1 MRPPPLVETLPA
13 TPALEPAAL
22 WPAFA
27 ARPGCA
33 FLDTALPGPRARF
46 SLLACEPARV
56 LRSGP
61 DGPTLT
67 HADGRVEHHP
77 DAEPL
82 ALLRELL
89 AARAVPRVPGL
100 PFVGGAIGW
109 LGYEAGAAR
118 ERVFPKNPAA
128 APALPGLAF
137 GLYDAAL
144 VYDHAERR
152 AHLVAADAAG
162 LARLRALV
170 ANPAPPAFC
179 QSMIDDG
186 AGARPELRPD
196 LDRAAYTAALARIRD
211 YIAAGDVYQVN
222 FTHRFTA
229 PFGGARAHVS
239 GQAGRGAGSAGGAG
253 PDSTVGSGA
262 GSAAAAALYA
272 RLRALS
278 PAPHAAYLDFGDHQL
293 VSSTPERLLRVAG
306 RRLETRPIKGTLPR
320 LADPVADIAQ
330 RARLLASAKDHAE
343 LLMIVD
349 LARNDLGRVAAPGS
363 VQVEARHE
371 LESYATVHHLV
382 ATVTAELAPGL
393 DRFDALRALHP
404 GGSISGA
411 PKIRALQ
418 IIAELEPVP
427 RHAYTGA
434 LGYLGDD
441 GDADLAIAIRTITC
455 AGGLATYHVGG
466 GITWDSDPAAEY
478 EETLHKGRALQQAL
492 AGG

>member
-1 MRPPPLVETLPA
+1 MRLPPLVEQLPA
-13 TPALEPAAL
+13 SPALDPARL

-46 SLLACEPARV
+46 SILACEPGLVVHAPSDGTEALDF
-56 LRSGP
+56 LR
-61 DGPTLT
+61 D
-67 HADGRVEHHP
+67 H
-77 DAEPL
+77 
-82 ALLRELL
+82 L
-89 AARAVPRVPGL
+89 AAHACAPVPGL

-118 ERVFPKNPAA
+118 DRVYPKNPDA
-128 APALPGLAF
+128 APRLPALAF
-137 GLYDAAL
+137 GIYDEAL
-144 VYDHAERR
+144 IFDHATGR
-152 AHLVAADAAG
+152 ATLVAADPDG

-170 ANPAPPAFC
+170 SAPPPPDPTGYA
-179 QSMIDDG
+179 
-186 AGARPELRPD
+186 AAPLRPD
-196 LDRAAYTAALARIRD
+196 LDAAAYAEAIRRIRA

-222 FTHRFTA
+222 FTQRFTA
-229 PFGGARAHVS
+229 PFS
-239 GQAGRGAGSAGGAG
+239 
-253 PDSTVGSGA
+253 
-262 GSAAAAALYA
+262 GSAAGLHA

-278 PAPHAAYLDFGDHQL
+278 PAPHAAYLDFGDHQI
-293 VSSTPERLLRVAG
+293 VSSTPERLLRVSG
-306 RRLETRPIKGTLPR
+306 KRLETRPIKGTIAR
-320 LADPVADIAQ
+320 LASPAADAAN

-363 VQVEARHE
+363 VRVEARHD

-382 ATVTAELAPGL
+382 ATVSAELAPGL

-404 GGSISGA
+404 GGSITGA
-411 PKIRALQ
+411 PKIRAMQ

-434 LGYLGDD
+434 LGYLGYD

-455 AGGLATYHVGG
+455 AGGLAAYHVGG
-466 GITWDSDPAAEY
+466 GITWDSDASAEY
-478 EETLHKGRALQQAL
+478 EETLHKGRAMMQAL
-492 AGG
+492 QNHQPAGHADDTERGAPPE